1 MADKSNAPVTAPR
14 IDPPNASSL
23 KILAGLAVGVTIVA
37 ALYFGQEVLLPVT
50 IAVLLSFVLSPLVS
64 GLRKL
69 HIPHVVAVV
78 FSVAVA
84 LGFMGGLAV
93 LVGSQFVD
101 MAADLPK
108 YQSTIEEKIA
118 RCTAPL

>member
-1 MADKSNAPVTAPR
+1 MADKLNAPATAPR
-14 IDPPNASSL
+14 IDPPNASGL
-23 KILAGLAVGVTIVA
+23 KILTGLAVGVALVA

-50 IAVLLSFVLSPLVS
+50 IAVLLSFILSPLVN

-84 LGFMGGLAV
+84 LGLMGGLAV

-108 YQSTIEEKIA
+108 YRQTRSV
-118 RCTAPL
+118 